1 MFDRQKGGNAM
12 YLIEQHMISKSDP
25 RFAAIDAAAFASEN
39 LYNAANYEI
48 RQAFTHEG
56 QYLTYTEVQRCIQS
70 HEACKALPAKDVL
83 RSIVPKNLVLYNT
96 RFMELPAGFFGS
108 SSSPGD
114 HTVRCGSS
122 LTLCG
127 SGLRVAERSR

>member
-12 YLIEQHMISKSDP
+12 HLVEQQVISKSDP
-25 RFAAIDAAAFASEN
+25 RFAAIDAAASASKN

-56 QYLTYTEVQRCIQS
+56 EYLTYNEVQRRMQS

-96 RFMELPAGFFGS
+96 RFKELP
-108 SSSPGD
+108 
-114 HTVRCGSS
+114 V
-122 LTLCG
+122 
-127 SGLRVAERSR
+127 

>member
-1 MFDRQKGGNAM
+1 M
-12 YLIEQHMISKSDP
+12 YANHPLFPGPFKCIIMKTAHSQNINEQ
-25 RFAAIDAAAFASEN
+25 
-39 LYNAANYEI
+39 
-48 RQAFTHEG
+48 
-56 QYLTYTEVQRCIQS
+56 
-70 HEACKALPAKDVL
+70 
-83 RSIVPKNLVLYNT
+83 SIVPKDLALYCT